1 MPLTSNQRFGRL
13 RLLERT
19 VMTKRAKWLA
29 LCDCGNVTEVWAS
42 SLQAG
47 STKSCGCLRAEV
59 VGAKNTTHG
68 ESKTALY
75 RVWAA
80 MLERC
85 NKPESPSYR
94 NYGARG
100 IKVCKRWNSY
110 AAFKKDVG
118 DRPSPLHSL
127 DRVDNDKDYRPSNV
141 RWATRKE
148 QARNTRRNI
157 KIEYAGRVQTAA
169 DWAEETGISR
179 ATLLDRL
186 QIQKLTAAEA
196 LTRPLKGRKSYR

>member
-118 DRPSPLHSL
+118 DRPSLLHSL

-169 DWAEETGISR
+169 DWAKETGISR